1 MFTRSQYT
9 RFARRTIMNT
19 ALLKTIAIGL
29 ISTGIFGLALRIG
42 IQAEHEALTGQQAMH

>member
-1 MFTRSQYT
+1 
-9 RFARRTIMNT
+9 MNT

-42 IQAEHEALTGQQAMH
+42 TQAERAAWSGQQATP